1 MKNVSYCYFNDRY
14 SSAWTLRLKG
24 IYTSLR
30 RDKVAKTWHF
40 YIKRITDLDILGLYH
55 EIGWKIK

>member
-1 MKNVSYCYFNDRY
+1 MKNVNYHYSNDRY
-14 SSAWTLRLKG
+14 SSLWTLRFKG
-24 IYTSLR
+24 IYMSLR
-30 RDKVAKTWHF
+30 RNKVAKTWHF